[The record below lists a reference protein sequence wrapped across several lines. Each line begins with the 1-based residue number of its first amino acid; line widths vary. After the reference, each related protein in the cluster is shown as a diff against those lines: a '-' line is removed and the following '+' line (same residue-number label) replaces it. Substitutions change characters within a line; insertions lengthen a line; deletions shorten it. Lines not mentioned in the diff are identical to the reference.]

1 MAAIDTFVNRADSKN
16 SPYVHFFAITPHDV
30 NELDYVTRG
39 IAFGTAGALA
49 VVTMD
54 DVDVIIPN
62 GMLAANVIHNIRVK
76 QVKATGTGA
85 LVIWGF
91 I

>member
-1 MAAIDTFVNRADSKN
+1 MAAVDTYENRAASMDD
-16 SPYVHFFAITPHDV
+16 PFVHFFAITPHDV

-49 VVTMD
+49 VTTMEG
-54 DVDVIIPN
+54 VEVILPN
-62 GMLAANVIHNIRVK
+62 GMLAANVIHKIRVK
-76 QVKATGTGA
+76 RVKATGTGA

>member
-1 MAAIDTFVNRADSKN
+1 MAAIDTFDGFGDSKN

-30 NELDYVTRG
+30 NELDYVPRG
-39 IAFGTAGALA
+39 IAFGTAGDLA
-49 VVTMD
+49 VTTMD
-54 DVDVIIPN
+54 DVEVILPN
-62 GMLAANVIHNIRVK
+62 GLLAANEIHEIRVK
-76 QVKATGTGA
+76 RVKATGTAA

>member
-1 MAAIDTFVNRADSKN
+1 MAAVNTLDNRAASSDDGYS
-16 SPYVHFFAITPHDV
+16 HFFAITPHDV

-39 IAFGTAGALA
+39 IAFGTAGDLA
-49 VVTMD
+49 VTTID
-54 DVDVIIPN
+54 DVEVILPN
-62 GMLAANVIHNIRVK
+62 GMLAANVIHKIRVK
-76 QVKATGTGA
+76 RVKATGTAA